1 MDSFKMNENQIWS
14 GETPWRSWLQT
25 WKKSRIPTKQTGQLQ
40 AAPPFYFIEDDEHR
54 EPLYGVCFKC
64 GKQATGQETALA
76 SAADSM
82 LSKLDQQDAG
92 VALVP
97 VSLHNSEQCLNRFQ
111 ILIGWMKHLSKD
123 GLLKELEM
131 PDTPWL
137 SAAEGILRLREL
149 QCSSGY
155 AV

>member
-1 MDSFKMNENQIWS
+1 M
-14 GETPWRSWLQT
+14 T
-25 WKKSRIPTKQTGQLQ
+25 QTGQLQ

-92 VALVP
+92 KSTAELLRDRVGKSFIAPAPQSV
-97 VSLHNSEQCLNRFQ
+97 CQ
-111 ILIGWMKHLSKD
+111 IF
-123 GLLKELEM
+123 
-131 PDTPWL
+131 
-137 SAAEGILRLREL
+137 
-149 QCSSGY
+149 
-155 AV
+155 